1 MKIIE
6 QTTNKIRHSLK
17 DLSDSFKDEYKN
29 HEVLYKRPDKYV
41 YRKLISK
48 YTPNLGL
55 SILGV
60 KGAGKSC
67 LYSYLKLCNKKM
79 NGDSVVPADLLV
91 IKEST
96 NYRKDIGKL
105 IIHTKE
111 GYNITINEGKDD
123 SGADE
128 KVSGVYK
135 DAVEHSNVIIYL
147 VPSYKLEEDEE
158 DFIKIRKK
166 ILAQLYL
173 IYFFINLKETNW
185 KKDKEELEKK
195 KKKTREDK
203 ENLKKVKAKLNLG
216 THVFIIPTCKNKRR
230 TITDDGIKDFFDNSL
245 SVTKK
250 DEGFYNFMFGI
261 DAKKVKFLDMIEMV
275 KGGKQHDLM
284 PSDAGVESL
293 NMVELDEMRHKL
305 FGYIVEIIIK
315 QKRYYK

>member
-1 MKIIE
+1 MKILE

-29 HEVLYKRPDKYV
+29 HEVLYERPYKYV

-67 LYSYLKLCNKKM
+67 LYSYLKLCNKIM
-79 NGDSVVPADLLV
+79 NGDVDVPSDYQV
-91 IKEST
+91 IKKST
-96 NYRKDIGKL
+96 NFREDIGKL

-147 VPSYKLEEDEE
+147 VPSYKLEENEE
-158 DFIKIRKK
+158 DFIKISNK

-195 KKKTREDK
+195 KEKTGEDK
-203 ENLKKVKAKLNLG
+203 EKLKKVKAKLKLG

-230 TITDDGIKDFFDNSL
+230 TITDDGIKAFFDESL
-245 SVTKK
+245 SIKKK
-250 DEGFYNFMFGI
+250 DEGFYNFMFGRD
-261 DAKKVKFLDMIEMV
+261 DAKVEFLDMIEMV
-275 KGGKQHDLM
+275 KLDE
-284 PSDAGVESL
+284 GVEFL
-293 NMVELDEMRHKL
+293 NKVELDKMRHKL
-305 FGYIVEIIIK
+305 FEEIVKIIIK